1 VELTSTIYKYY
12 KLWGCSRTKDIP
24 GIDPYDDDEDDTL
37 KVITGFDDA
46 D

>member
-1 VELTSTIYKYY
+1 MIDHMKILKITYKII
-12 KLWGCSRTKDIP
+12 KVIT

-37 KVITGFDDA
+37 KVITGFDDT